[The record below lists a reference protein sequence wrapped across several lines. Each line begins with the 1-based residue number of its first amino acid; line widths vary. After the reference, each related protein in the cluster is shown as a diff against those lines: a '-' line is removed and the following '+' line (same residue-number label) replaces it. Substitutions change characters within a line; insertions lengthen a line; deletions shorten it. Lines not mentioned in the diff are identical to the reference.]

1 MTDLDIWVNLKNVSD
16 SIYYNNNWDY
26 PLMLDQ
32 SFMESYHW
40 TNDQFGNALL
50 NINKISSQTASF
62 L

>member
-32 SFMESYHW
+32 SFMES
-40 TNDQFGNALL
+40 
-50 NINKISSQTASF
+50 
-62 L
+62 

>member
-32 SFMESYHW
+32 YFMEAYHW

-50 NINKISSQTASF
+50 NINKTSSQTASF